1 MATQGRA
8 QTEVGNKGKKRPEHD
23 HAKCEHI
30 RQDIHIQESRRRTP
44 TYYIKK
50 YVSGTNPNI
59 AWQPRIGVMRTD
71 PERSHRTWKAEAS
84 IQQGPQKQSP
94 WERLSQSTRQN

>member
-1 MATQGRA
+1 MVNQKLNQNGATQGGAETGTREMSQRERMATQGRA

-44 TYYIKK
+44 TYYI
-50 YVSGTNPNI
+50 
-59 AWQPRIGVMRTD
+59 
-71 PERSHRTWKAEAS
+71 
-84 IQQGPQKQSP
+84 
-94 WERLSQSTRQN
+94 